1 MITSQLLQKY
11 LAIFTLLSTQLRN
24 MEVLNYSTLR
34 SNLKA
39 VLDSVV
45 DDHETV
51 IITRGED
58 NAVIISL
65 EEYNSWQ
72 ETLHLLSTENNRK
85 RLSEAIKRDK
95 KGQFKKHK
103 LISDHEG
110 S

>member
-1 MITSQLLQKY
+1 
-11 LAIFTLLSTQLRN
+11 

-51 IITRGED
+51 IINRGDD

-72 ETLHLLSTENNRK
+72 ETLHLLSSENNRK
-85 RLSEAIKRDK
+85 RLLEAIKRGKGLLK
-95 KGQFKKHK
+95 KT
-103 LISDHEG
+103 
-110 S
+110 

>member
-1 MITSQLLQKY
+1 
-11 LAIFTLLSTQLRN
+11 

-51 IITRGED
+51 IINRGDD

-72 ETLHLLSTENNRK
+72 ETLHLLSSENNRK
-85 RLSEAIKRDK
+85 RLLEAIKRGK
-95 KGQFKKHK
+95 KGLLKKT
-103 LISDHEG
+103 
-110 S
+110 

>member
-1 MITSQLLQKY
+1 
-11 LAIFTLLSTQLRN
+11 

-51 IITRGED
+51 IINRGDD

-72 ETLHLLSTENNRK
+72 ESLHLLSTENNRK
-85 RLSEAIKRDK
+85 RLLAAIDRDK

-103 LISDHEG
+103 LIDDHEI

>member
-1 MITSQLLQKY
+1 
-11 LAIFTLLSTQLRN
+11 

-51 IITRGED
+51 IITRGDD

-95 KGQFKKHK
+95 KASLKT
-103 LISDHEG
+103 
-110 S
+110 